1 MNLRRGLHVLARH
14 TLQRKVGKKKILPAF
29 SSETKY
35 GRFCPK
41 SPVRENNARN
51 GQLTY
56 LAMNLNS
63 GV

>member
-1 MNLRRGLHVLARH
+1 MLARH
-14 TLQRKVGKKKILPAF
+14 TLQRKVGEKKILPAF